1 MTDEEINA
9 LVEEGADQ
17 GSIDPAERQMVEQVL
32 RLADRPVRTIM
43 TRRRDIVWLD
53 VHDPEAEVR
62 RKIANNT
69 YSRLL
74 VCEETLDNCLG
85 YVRARALVDRLIA

>member
-1 MTDEEINA
+1 
-9 LVEEGADQ
+9 
-17 GSIDPAERQMVEQVL
+17 MVEQVL

-53 VHDPEAEVR
+53 VLDTEETVR
-62 RKIANNT
+62 KRVVNNG

-74 VCEETLDNCLG
+74 VCEQTLDDCLG
-85 YVRARALVDRLIA
+85 YVRARTLVDGLLESAPLDLRSWSASPCA

>member
-1 MTDEEINA
+1 
-9 LVEEGADQ
+9 
-17 GSIDPAERQMVEQVL
+17 MVEQVL

-74 VCEETLDNCLG
+74 VCEETLDNCL
-85 YVRARALVDRLIA
+85 AHS